1 MFRVA
6 GKLFTF
12 QYVSINTKSMYSPFQ
27 FGKTFTFQYVS
38 INTKRLQHLPWCH
51 ITLHSNM
58 FLLIPKTNAEKMVA
72 KYTLHSNMF
81 LLIQADRIRIEALI
95 KALHSNMFLLIRQR
109 QTWKIC

>member
-6 GKLFTF
+6 GKL
-12 QYVSINTKSMYSPFQ
+12 
-27 FGKTFTFQYVS
+27 FTFQYVS

-81 LLIQADRIRIEALI
+81 LLI
-95 KALHSNMFLLIRQR
+95 RQR